1 MVKTETTIE
10 EMEMDEN
17 IPLPP
22 PPPPIYLFDDKV
34 KIKKITIK
42 TSK

>member
-1 MVKTETTIE
+1 MVKPETTTIE
-10 EMEMDEN
+10 EMEIDEN

-34 KIKKITIK
+34 KIKKNYYQD
-42 TSK
+42 